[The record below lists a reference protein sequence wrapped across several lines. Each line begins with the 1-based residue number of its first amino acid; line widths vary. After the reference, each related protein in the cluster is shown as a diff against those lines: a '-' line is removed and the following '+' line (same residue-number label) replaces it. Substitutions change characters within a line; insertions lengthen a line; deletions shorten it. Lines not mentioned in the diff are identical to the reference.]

1 MSSFVFVVGEG
12 HVMESISCTENYA
25 HWLCKNVGSSL

>member
-12 HVMESISCTENYA
+12 QVLENYA
-25 HWLCKNVGSSL
+25 HWLCKNVGSSP

>member
-12 HVMESISCTENYA
+12 HVVESISCTEM
-25 HWLCKNVGSSL
+25 LTGCIKM